1 MKNKFFAA
9 LAATTILACIQPA
22 AVHAQNTPA
31 FRVPIGADAT
41 NANVPDTYAWLQQVG
56 NCSTTC
62 GTGTR
67 TTSYQCQNIA
77 DYDYSGSGYGLPEA
91 DAMCTA
97 SVGAKPA
104 NSSEACT
111 VYSGCGY
118 DWVKPAVQQT
128 VKPWGSNPLG
138 RIGCGFVN
146 QKFSPYCQ
154 RTGGG
159 SNLTLPSGDYR
170 FCSGD
175 RPDYDDVAAGNPDA
189 LGYDRDGKQLA
200 SCNPTDHD
208 WTAAEWSG
216 WSSTCS
222 TTAMRTR
229 AVTCTRRFDAE
240 TVADAACGTG
250 RPAASETAAVY
261 SSCSYSYSYGAYGSW
276 SSGCDTN
283 ATRSRTATCMR
294 SNGDSVADSF
304 CTTAG
309 VTKQPTTET
318 SAQYGSC
325 SYAFQASGW
334 NAWSSTCSASA
345 TRTRSVWCQRSNGDT
360 VPDTECTSRGQ
371 TKPTTSETSAQYGS
385 CSYSWSTGAYGS
397 WSSGCS
403 NSATRTRSVWCK
415 RDLDGAVQAD
425 SSCNSASRPA
435 SSETAGQYGSCN
447 YSAGGAVSAWSG
459 WSSSCSTSATRSR
472 TYQCVRSNDGGQIVA
487 NTECTSRGVNLTETQ
502 TGAVYDS
509 CSYNWAQGGFG
520 GWSSGCSTTSTRTQ
534 SVWCR
539 RDVDG
544 AAVADS
550 FCNAGTR
557 PASSE
562 TTAQY
567 GSCSYSAGGSA
578 SAWSGWNSTCSANAQ
593 RTRTYQ
599 CVRSNDGGQIVASSE
614 CTSRG
619 VNLTETETAAV
630 YSGCSYNWAQG
641 GWSGWS
647 SGCSNAATRTQS
659 VWCRRDV
666 DGAAVA
672 DSNCNAGTRPPS
684 SETYG
689 QYGSCTYAAGGSV
702 SAWSGWASG
711 CSSNT
716 TRTRTY
722 QCIRSNDGGQAVAS
736 TECTGRGIN
745 LTETQSGANYA
756 SCSYRIEDAGLGAC
770 QTNNT
775 APHYW
780 RCIRNET
787 GEQVDSATYC
797 GRSNPTYDSCS
808 YPWGYTASY
817 GGWSSCSGG
826 TQTQTMTSCTRSDGA
841 SVAGSY
847 CNGAGYPTTRSQS
860 CAVTLNTAWCQGQKT
875 VWNNQ
880 TFNWQNSDPTNPTS
894 YNIVPNTYFVSGGVN
909 HFTSASWSY
918 TDLGN
923 GTRFCQTA
931 IGAYNAICTVGVDGS
946 GNVTSRGCTD
956 IPASPW

>member
-41 NANVPDTYAWLQQVG
+41 NSNVPDTYAWLQQVG

-200 SCNPTDHD
+200 SCNATDHD

-240 TVADAACGTG
+240 PVADAACGTG

-261 SSCSYSYSYGAYGSW
+261 SSCS
-276 SSGCDTN
+276 
-283 ATRSRTATCMR
+283 
-294 SNGDSVADSF
+294 
-304 CTTAG
+304 
-309 VTKQPTTET
+309 
-318 SAQYGSC
+318 
-325 SYAFQASGW
+325 
-334 NAWSSTCSASA
+334 
-345 TRTRSVWCQRSNGDT
+345 
-360 VPDTECTSRGQ
+360 
-371 TKPTTSETSAQYGS
+371 
-385 CSYSWSTGAYGS
+385 
-397 WSSGCS
+397 
-403 NSATRTRSVWCK
+403 
-415 RDLDGAVQAD
+415 
-425 SSCNSASRPA
+425 
-435 SSETAGQYGSCN
+435 
-447 YSAGGAVSAWSG
+447 
-459 WSSSCSTSATRSR
+459 
-472 TYQCVRSNDGGQIVA
+472 
-487 NTECTSRGVNLTETQ
+487 
-502 TGAVYDS
+502 
-509 CSYNWAQGGFG
+509 
-520 GWSSGCSTTSTRTQ
+520 
-534 SVWCR
+534 
-539 RDVDG
+539 
-544 AAVADS
+544 
-550 FCNAGTR
+550 
-557 PASSE
+557 
-562 TTAQY
+562 
-567 GSCSYSAGGSA
+567 
-578 SAWSGWNSTCSANAQ
+578 
-593 RTRTYQ
+593 
-599 CVRSNDGGQIVASSE
+599 
-614 CTSRG
+614 
-619 VNLTETETAAV
+619 
-630 YSGCSYNWAQG
+630 
-641 GWSGWS
+641 
-647 SGCSNAATRTQS
+647 
-659 VWCRRDV
+659 
-666 DGAAVA
+666 
-672 DSNCNAGTRPPS
+672 
-684 SETYG
+684 
-689 QYGSCTYAAGGSV
+689 
-702 SAWSGWASG
+702 
-711 CSSNT
+711 
-716 TRTRTY
+716 
-722 QCIRSNDGGQAVAS
+722 
-736 TECTGRGIN
+736 
-745 LTETQSGANYA
+745 
-756 SCSYRIEDAGLGAC
+756 
-770 QTNNT
+770 
-775 APHYW
+775 
-780 RCIRNET
+780 
-787 GEQVDSATYC
+787 
-797 GRSNPTYDSCS
+797 
-808 YPWGYTASY
+808 YTASY

-923 GTRFCQTA
+923 GTRFCQAA

>member
-1 MKNKFFAA
+1 MCATSVSDVRFFGLGGIMKNKFFAA
-9 LAATTILACIQPA
+9 LAASTILACAQPA
-22 AVHAQNTPA
+22 AVQAQSTPA
-31 FRVPIGADAT
+31 FRVPVGAEAT
-41 NANVPDTYAWLQQVG
+41 NANVPDTYAWLQQIG
-56 NCSTTC
+56 SCSTTC

-67 TTSYQCQNIA
+67 TTSYQCQNVA
-77 DYDYSGSGYGLPEA
+77 DYDYSGGGYGPAEA

-104 NSSEACT
+104 GATESCT
-111 VYSGCGY
+111 VYTGCGY

-128 VKPWGSNPLG
+128 VKPFESNPIG
-138 RIGCGFVN
+138 RLGCGYVN

-159 SNLTLPSGDYR
+159 GNLTLPAGDYR

-189 LGYDRDGKQLA
+189 LGYDRDGKQLT
-200 SCNPTDHD
+200 SCTTSDHD
-208 WTAAEWSG
+208 WISTSWGS

-222 TTAMRTR
+222 TTATRTR
-229 AVTCTRRFDAE
+229 AVTCKRRFDAE
-240 TVADAACGTG
+240 IIGAASENAACGASK
-250 RPAASETAAVY
+250 PAASETAPVY
-261 SSCSYSYSYGAYGSW
+261 SSCTYTYNYGAYGAW
-276 SSGCDTN
+276 SSGCDSN
-283 ATRSRTATCMR
+283 ATRTRTATCMR
-294 SNGDSVADSF
+294 SNGDAVADSD
-304 CTTAG
+304 CTAAG
-309 VTKQPTTET
+309 VTKAAVSET

-325 SYAFQASGW
+325 SYSFQAG
-334 NAWSSTCSASA
+334 AWSAYSSTCSASA
-345 TRTRSVWCQRSNGDT
+345 TRNRSVICQRSNGDT

-371 TKPTTSETSAQYGS
+371 TKPATTETSAQYGS
-385 CSYSWSTGAYGS
+385 CSYSWSTGSYGS

-403 NSATRTRSVWCK
+403 NTASRTRSVWCK

-425 SSCNSASRPA
+425 SSCNAATRPA
-435 SSETAGQYGSCN
+435 SSETAGQYGSCS

-472 TYQCVRSNDGGQIVA
+472 TYQCVRSNDGGTIVA
-487 NTECTSRGVNLTETQ
+487 STECTSRGVNLTETQ

-509 CSYNWAQGGFG
+509 CSYSWAQGGFG
-520 GWSSGCSTTSTRTQ
+520 AWSSGCSTTSTRTQ

-544 AAVADS
+544 AAVGDAY
-550 FCNAGTR
+550 CNAGAR

-562 TTAQY
+562 TAAQY
-567 GSCSYSAGGSA
+567 GSCSYYAGGSV

-599 CVRSNDGGQIVASSE
+599 CVRSNDGGQVVASTE
-614 CTSRG
+614 CSSRG

-647 SGCSNAATRTQS
+647 SGCSNSATRTQS

-666 DGAAVA
+666 DGATVA
-672 DSNCNAGTRPPS
+672 DANCNAATRPPS
-684 SETYG
+684 SETSG
-689 QYGSCTYAAGGSV
+689 QYGSCSYYTGGSV
-702 SAWSGWASG
+702 SGWSGWASG

-736 TECTGRGIN
+736 SECTNRGVN

-756 SCSYRIEDAGLGAC
+756 SCTYRIEDAGLGAC

-787 GEQVDSATYC
+787 GEQVDSAAYC
-797 GRSNPTYDSCS
+797 GRSNPTYDSCTYNWS
-808 YPWGYTASY
+808 YSASY
-817 GGWSSCSGG
+817 GSWSACSSGG
-826 TQTQTMTSCTRSDGA
+826 SQTRTMTLCQRSDGA
-841 SVAGSY
+841 SVAASY
-847 CNGAGYPTTRSQS
+847 CNNAGYPSTQSQS
-860 CAVTLNTAWCQGQKT
+860 CTPPYVISCTGAWQDMTGTKIRWFCTYNGVDFNSSTAIYSEPQT
-875 VWNNQ
+875 VV
-880 TFNWQNSDPTNPTS
+880 NWGTGSPRVPYTGRKPTS
-894 YNIVPNTYFVSGGVN
+894 C
-909 HFTSASWSY
+909 
-918 TDLGN
+918 
-923 GTRFCQTA
+923 TRNNMGDETFSC
-931 IGAYNAICTVGVDGS
+931 N
-946 GNVTSRGCTD
+946 
-956 IPASPW
+956 

>member
-41 NANVPDTYAWLQQVG
+41 NSNVPDTYAWLQQVG

-200 SCNPTDHD
+200 SCNATDHD

-240 TVADAACGTG
+240 PVADAACGTG

-276 SSGCDTN
+276 SSGCN
-283 ATRSRTATCMR
+283 SSATRTRTATCMR

-304 CTTAG
+304 CTSAG
-309 VTKQPTTET
+309 VTKQPVTET

-325 SYAFQASGW
+325 SYAFQTSGW
-334 NAWSSTCSASA
+334 NAWSSGCSASA
-345 TRTRSVWCQRSNGDT
+345 TRTRTVWCRRSNGDT
-360 VPDTECTSRGQ
+360 VADTECTSRGQ
-371 TKPTTSETSAQYGS
+371 TKPATTETSAQYGS
-385 CSYSWSTGAYGS
+385 CSYSWDTGSYGS

-425 SSCNSASRPA
+425 SSCNSA
-435 SSETAGQYGSCN
+435 
-447 YSAGGAVSAWSG
+447 
-459 WSSSCSTSATRSR
+459 
-472 TYQCVRSNDGGQIVA
+472 
-487 NTECTSRGVNLTETQ
+487 
-502 TGAVYDS
+502 
-509 CSYNWAQGGFG
+509 
-520 GWSSGCSTTSTRTQ
+520 
-534 SVWCR
+534 
-539 RDVDG
+539 
-544 AAVADS
+544 
-550 FCNAGTR
+550 TR
-557 PASSE
+557 PASSQ
-562 TTAQY
+562 TAAQY
-567 GSCSYSAGGSA
+567 GSCSYS
-578 SAWSGWNSTCSANAQ
+578 
-593 RTRTYQ
+593 
-599 CVRSNDGGQIVASSE
+599 
-614 CTSRG
+614 
-619 VNLTETETAAV
+619 
-630 YSGCSYNWAQG
+630 
-641 GWSGWS
+641 
-647 SGCSNAATRTQS
+647 
-659 VWCRRDV
+659 
-666 DGAAVA
+666 
-672 DSNCNAGTRPPS
+672 
-684 SETYG
+684 
-689 QYGSCTYAAGGSV
+689 AGGSV

-722 QCIRSNDGGQAVAS
+722 QCIRSDGSAVAS

-745 LTETQSGANYA
+745 LTETQNGANYA

-880 TFNWQNSDPTNPTS
+880 TFNWLNSDPTNPTS

-923 GTRFCQTA
+923 GNRFCQA
-931 IGAYNAICTVGVDGS
+931 VINAFNAICTVGVDGS
-946 GNVTSRGCTD
+946 GNVTSRGCSS
-956 IPASPW
+956 IPGSPW